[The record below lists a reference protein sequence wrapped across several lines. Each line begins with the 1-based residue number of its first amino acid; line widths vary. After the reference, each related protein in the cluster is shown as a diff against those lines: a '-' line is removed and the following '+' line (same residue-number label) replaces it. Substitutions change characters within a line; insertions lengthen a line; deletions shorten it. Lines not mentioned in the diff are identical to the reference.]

1 MMPRGSRGGL
11 RRELMQVWAVF
22 VAATTVTTPIVV
34 GAPSLSLAM
43 GDYAHTLTVR
53 YAETDSQGVVFNS
66 HYQAL
71 CDAVFDLW
79 VRDRM
84 GKAWQKEEGVNFSME
99 VASRFQYRSPA
110 VFLDELTIRGEV
122 TRWGRTSFEVSW
134 LGDVRGERE
143 GEPQRRVFEGVMTY
157 VCVDGDRKP
166 TPVDATF
173 RANMPLRDIRARL

>member
-1 MMPRGSRGGL
+1 
-11 RRELMQVWAVF
+11 
-22 VAATTVTTPIVV
+22 
-34 GAPSLSLAM
+34 M

-84 GKAWQKEEGVNFSME
+84 GKAWQKEVGVNFSMV

-157 VCVDGDRKP
+157 VCVDGDETDARRRHLSSEYASP
-166 TPVDATF
+166 RHPRATLTTSRLLSPRVACGPIVRWTRVDS
-173 RANMPLRDIRARL
+173 P

>member
-1 MMPRGSRGGL
+1 MPRGSRGAAAARADSRNVGSFRSILGL
-11 RRELMQVWAVF
+11 MKSPR
-22 VAATTVTTPIVV
+22 
-34 GAPSLSLAM
+34 PSLSRAM

-79 VRDRM
+79 VRDKM
-84 GKAWQKEEGVNFSME
+84 GRAWQKEVGVHFSMV

-122 TRWGRTSFEVSW
+122 TRWGRTSFEISW
-134 LGDVRGERE
+134 LGDVPGERE
-143 GEPQRRVFEGVMTY
+143 GDPQRRIFEGVMTY
-157 VCVDGDRKP
+157 VCVDGDRTP

-173 RANMPLRDIRARL
+173 RANMPRRDPRARL